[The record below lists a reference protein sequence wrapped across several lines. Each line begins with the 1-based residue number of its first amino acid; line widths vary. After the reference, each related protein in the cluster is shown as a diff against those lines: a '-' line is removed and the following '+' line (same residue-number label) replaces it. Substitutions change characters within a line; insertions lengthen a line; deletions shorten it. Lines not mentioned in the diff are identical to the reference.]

1 MGKHAKSRRPVGRPS
16 RFPKKSNSEPDI
28 EKACKMAYD
37 VTAAGGGKKSVAAAF
52 DVSYQTYLDWT
63 NPECPRYKGKEF
75 SDSVERGL
83 IVGEGVFMDEVREHM
98 VEEQDEGRVNM
109 GVVKFIA
116 QHRYGLVDRQQIE
129 TTPLNVNISQ
139 DLADDVG

>member
-1 MGKHAKSRRPVGRPS
+1 MAKKSQKPVGRPS
-16 RFPKKSNSEPDI
+16 KFPKLTNSKPDI
-28 EKACKMAYD
+28 KTACEKAYK
-37 VTAAGGGKKSVAAAF
+37 VTAAGGGRKSVAAAF

-63 NPECPRYKGKEF
+63 NPECDRYKGSEF

-83 IVGEGVFMDEVREHM
+83 IVGEGVFMDEVRQHM
-98 VEEQDEGRVNM
+98 VEEQDEGKVNM

-116 QHRYGLVDRQQIE
+116 QHRYNLVDRQQIE
-129 TTPLNVNISQ
+129 TTPLNVNISK